1 VISLFEQIS
10 LIPLLISP
18 ESSPSWWALLRAF
31 FRHFISRSTSMATM
45 PTTVTST
52 SAGFQSA
59 FKHVR
64 TTDRHADSLACVAI
78 IASTTLE
85 DVFKKAE
92 ELGMPK
98 VGPYN
103 HVLDDV
109 FLASLLAQY
118 GWVATVWKECTSIPM
133 LPDLCLA
140 LVDYDAVFEIGRFV
154 VCHKAKASH
163 DAKMVTYAIDPLG
176 GDQKQQ
182 VRTDIDVLKPAWYI
196 GVHAM
201 AKTTTAPAK
210 K

>member
-1 VISLFEQIS
+1 VGIAACIF
-10 LIPLLISP
+10 SP
-18 ESSPSWWALLRAF
+18 F
-31 FRHFISRSTSMATM
+31 HFKEHLMATM

-52 SAGFQSA
+52 SAGFQPA
-59 FKHVR
+59 FKPVI
-64 TTDRHADSLACVAI
+64 TSDRHADSLACVAI

-118 GWVATVWKECTSIPM
+118 GWVATVWKECLSIPI

-140 LVDYDAVFEIGRFV
+140 LVDYDVEMEIGRTV
-154 VCHKAKASH
+154 VLHKAKASH
-163 DAKMVTYAIDPLG
+163 DAKLVIYAIDPLG

-201 AKTTTAPAK
+201 GKPTIGSAK